1 MQSLFEAS
9 GFVNIEGKNQ
19 SMATDEIKQL
29 VVDKANQYGIAPG
42 LALAQ
47 IQTESSFNP
56 RAVSPAGAKGL
67 AQFMP
72 ATAARFGL
80 TNPFDPVASMDAW
93 GQYMILMLSMF
104 NGRYDLT
111 LAGYISGENRAEY
124 ANAAREGRA
133 INWSVLPAKVR
144 TEARPYVEGI
154 MSQAGISYD
163 FSGQSSNLGPIV
175 VVPGGLEQVPDWLKW
190 AGLGLIAFVV
200 WSALSD

>member
-1 MQSLFEAS
+1 MT
-9 GFVNIEGKNQ
+9 
-19 SMATDEIKQL
+19 TDEIKQL
-29 VVDKANQYGIAPG
+29 VIDKANQYGVNPN

-47 IQTESSFNP
+47 IQTESSFDE

-93 GQYMILMLSMF
+93 GQYMISMLAMF

-124 ANAAREGRA
+124 AAAAREGRA
-133 INWSVLPAKVR
+133 INYSKLPASIQSTVR
-144 TEARPYVEGI
+144 NYVAGI

-163 FSGQSSNLGPIV
+163 FSGQSSDLGPIIV
-175 VVPGGLEQVPDWLKW
+175 TPGGFEQVPDWLKW
-190 AGLGLIAFVV
+190 AGLGLVAVLV